1 MDAMTPGSEP
11 PIVPSERSS
20 SGNRTRTWVTTSV
33 AILAFVAVGAVLYK
47 GLSDATLFFRNADEA
62 VAQRDS
68 LGDKRFNLQGLVVA
82 DSVSQQGDL
91 VLFSIVFN
99 DVQVDVAHEGAPPQ
113 LFQEGIPVVLEGH
126 FVEGASPE
134 GVSFAA
140 TDGTSGDGYYYASDR
155 ILVKHDNEY
164 DAENPDRVEDSL
176 RGGSE

>member
-11 PIVPSERSS
+11 PIVPSEPSS
-20 SGNRTRTWVTTSV
+20 SGNRTRAWVTTSV

-68 LGDKRFNLQGLVVA
+68 LGDKRFNLQGLVVD

-99 DVQVDVAHEGAPPQ
+99 GVTVDVAHEGAPPQ

-126 FVEGASPE
+126 FVEGGGPE
-134 GVSFAA
+134 GVSFAV